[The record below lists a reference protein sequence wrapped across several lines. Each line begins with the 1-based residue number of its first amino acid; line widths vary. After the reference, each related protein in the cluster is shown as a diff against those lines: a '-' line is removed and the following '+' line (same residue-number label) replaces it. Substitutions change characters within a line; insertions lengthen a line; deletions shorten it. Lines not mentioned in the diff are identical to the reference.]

1 MHESKKFDELDRI
14 TYIFRIYKIR
24 SILVA
29 FTRHLSWSII
39 NF

>member
-24 SILVA
+24 SILA